1 MKHLFLYFDNRA
13 AHDMTLLFHLADVRL
28 RHNVNQ
34 AVGVRVHL
42 DQKAFKKFEEIVN
55 GEDFLD
61 KLEKARRNS
70 KSAEAREIVSRVLP
84 VANLTSR
91 TVGWSAQE
99 RAAEVT
105 KYMAMHRMEGPG
117 QVFYS
122 MAPDDVHNPLCIRL
136 AYPYCGPAEF
146 PAVVSDDFSCNLQQR
161 LPAEDG
167 VRVPPGEP
175 GPQHLTESVL
185 QRLASQNPVATTVV
199 FKHLLANVHT
209 NLIGIQEER
218 KLNQPLERRASKQ
231 RGMWGVSACY
241 RDVIECN
248 DRASLHVHGMSHG
261 GLSPTLVADVAND
274 KELREEAMAALDT
287 QVMSQGL
294 VVRVQSSTTTRHCG
308 LCPIG
313 DFFFSLFTG
322 MNL

>member
-99 RAAEVT
+99 RAAEHAQNSTAKLGVGR
-105 KYMAMHRMEGPG
+105 APVIRGADQRPDGAGCFRQEPVEPPSRAFVAGPRDK
-117 QVFYS
+117 V
-122 MAPDDVHNPLCIRL
+122 P
-136 AYPYCGPAEF
+136 
-146 PAVVSDDFSCNLQQR
+146 R
-161 LPAEDG
+161 LPRGSPAHL
-167 VRVPPGEP
+167 PPGP
-175 GPQHLTESVL
+175 VL
-185 QRLASQNPVATTVV
+185 
-199 FKHLLANVHT
+199 
-209 NLIGIQEER
+209 
-218 KLNQPLERRASKQ
+218 
-231 RGMWGVSACY
+231 
-241 RDVIECN
+241 
-248 DRASLHVHGMSHG
+248 
-261 GLSPTLVADVAND
+261 
-274 KELREEAMAALDT
+274 LRERSCRQLGELSNHGVARPRRP
-287 QVMSQGL
+287 Q
-294 VVRVQSSTTTRHCG
+294 R
-308 LCPIG
+308 
-313 DFFFSLFTG
+313 
-322 MNL
+322 

>member
-117 QVFYS
+117 QVFDGPGRCAQS
-122 MAPDDVHNPLCIRL
+122 IVH
-136 AYPYCGPAEF
+136 PAGI
-146 PAVVSDDFSCNLQQR
+146 S
-161 LPAEDG
+161 
-167 VRVPPGEP
+167 
-175 GPQHLTESVL
+175 
-185 QRLASQNPVATTVV
+185 
-199 FKHLLANVHT
+199 LLWA
-209 NLIGIQEER
+209 G
-218 KLNQPLERRASKQ
+218 
-231 RGMWGVSACY
+231 
-241 RDVIECN
+241 
-248 DRASLHVHGMSHG
+248 
-261 GLSPTLVADVAND
+261 
-274 KELREEAMAALDT
+274 
-287 QVMSQGL
+287 
-294 VVRVQSSTTTRHCG
+294 
-308 LCPIG
+308 
-313 DFFFSLFTG
+313 
-322 MNL
+322 